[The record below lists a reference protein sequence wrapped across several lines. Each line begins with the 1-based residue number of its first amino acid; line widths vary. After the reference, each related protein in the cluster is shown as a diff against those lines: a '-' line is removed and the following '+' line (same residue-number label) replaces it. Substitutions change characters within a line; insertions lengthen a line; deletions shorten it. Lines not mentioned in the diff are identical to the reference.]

1 MILFKRHLREMIG
14 RTNRA
19 LIISRSCLILLN
31 AKNVIILSL
40 IFGKTTKTIVIST
53 VFQKIDLEGN
63 LHQQHRKSKYLFIIF
78 YLYMFFVGLLQQ

>member
-1 MILFKRHLREMIG
+1 MLNPK
-14 RTNRA
+14 N
-19 LIISRSCLILLN
+19 LLT
-31 AKNVIILSL
+31 LSL

-63 LHQQHRKSKYLFIIF
+63 LHQQHSKSKYLFIIF